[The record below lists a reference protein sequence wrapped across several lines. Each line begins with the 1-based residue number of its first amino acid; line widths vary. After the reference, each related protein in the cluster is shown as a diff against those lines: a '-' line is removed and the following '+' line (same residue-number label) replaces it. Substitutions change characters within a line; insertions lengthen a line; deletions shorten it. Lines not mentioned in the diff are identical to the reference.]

1 MSDIHARKA
10 HNLTLEEAKQ
20 TAQKLADQL
29 QKEFQLDSQWQGNTL
44 NFTRSGVKGKL
55 DVTDKDVTVDI
66 SLGFML
72 KAFRGKIQAE
82 IDKNID
88 KMFAGTSGPY
98 WINLY
103 RLKNQQRWDSE
114 DETRVFFDS
123 ATQYVVIRT

>member
-1 MSDIHARKA
+1 MSDIHARKE
-10 HNLTLEEAKQ
+10 HTMSLEEAKQ

-72 KAFRGKIQAE
+72 KAFKGKIQTE

-88 KMFAGTSGPY
+88 KMFA
-98 WINLY
+98 
-103 RLKNQQRWDSE
+103 
-114 DETRVFFDS
+114 
-123 ATQYVVIRT
+123 

>member
-1 MSDIHARKA
+1 M
-10 HNLTLEEAKQ
+10 E
-20 TAQKLADQL
+20 L

-88 KMFAGTSGPY
+88 KMFA
-98 WINLY
+98 
-103 RLKNQQRWDSE
+103 
-114 DETRVFFDS
+114 
-123 ATQYVVIRT
+123 

>member
-1 MSDIHARKA
+1 MSDIHARKE
-10 HNLTLEEAKQ
+10 HNMSLEEAKQ

-72 KAFRGKIQAE
+72 KAFKGKIQTE

-88 KMFAGTSGPY
+88 KMFA
-98 WINLY
+98 
-103 RLKNQQRWDSE
+103 
-114 DETRVFFDS
+114 
-123 ATQYVVIRT
+123 

>member
-72 KAFRGKIQAE
+72 KAFKGKIQSE

-88 KMFAGTSGPY
+88 KMFA
-98 WINLY
+98 
-103 RLKNQQRWDSE
+103 
-114 DETRVFFDS
+114 
-123 ATQYVVIRT
+123 

>member
-1 MSDIHARKA
+1 MS
-10 HNLTLEEAKQ
+10 LEEAKK

-29 QKEFQLDSQWQGNTL
+29 QKEFQLDSQWQGDTL

-72 KAFRGKIQAE
+72 KAFKGKIQAE

-88 KMFAGTSGPY
+88 KMFA
-98 WINLY
+98 
-103 RLKNQQRWDSE
+103 
-114 DETRVFFDS
+114 
-123 ATQYVVIRT
+123 

>member
-1 MSDIHARKA
+1 MSDIHARKE
-10 HNLTLEEAKQ
+10 HSMSLEEAKQ

-55 DVTDKDVTVDI
+55 DVTEKDVTVDI

-72 KAFRGKIQAE
+72 KAFKGKIQSE

-88 KMFAGTSGPY
+88 KMFA
-98 WINLY
+98 
-103 RLKNQQRWDSE
+103 
-114 DETRVFFDS
+114 
-123 ATQYVVIRT
+123 

>member
-55 DVTDKDVTVDI
+55 DVTVDI

-88 KMFAGTSGPY
+88 KMFA
-98 WINLY
+98 
-103 RLKNQQRWDSE
+103 
-114 DETRVFFDS
+114 
-123 ATQYVVIRT
+123 

>member
-1 MSDIHARKA
+1 MSDIHARKT
-10 HNLTLEEAKQ
+10 HNLTLAEAKQ

-72 KAFRGKIQAE
+72 KAFKGKIQAE

-88 KMFAGTSGPY
+88 KMFA
-98 WINLY
+98 
-103 RLKNQQRWDSE
+103 
-114 DETRVFFDS
+114 
-123 ATQYVVIRT
+123 

>member
-1 MSDIHARKA
+1 MSDIHARKE
-10 HNLTLEEAKQ
+10 HTMSLEEAKQ

-55 DVTDKDVTVDI
+55 DVTEKDVTVDI

-72 KAFRGKIQAE
+72 KAFKGKIQTE

-88 KMFAGTSGPY
+88 KMFA
-98 WINLY
+98 
-103 RLKNQQRWDSE
+103 
-114 DETRVFFDS
+114 
-123 ATQYVVIRT
+123 

>member
-1 MSDIHARKA
+1 
-10 HNLTLEEAKQ
+10 
-20 TAQKLADQL
+20 LADQL

-72 KAFRGKIQAE
+72 KAFKGKIQAE

-88 KMFAGTSGPY
+88 KMFA
-98 WINLY
+98 
-103 RLKNQQRWDSE
+103 
-114 DETRVFFDS
+114 
-123 ATQYVVIRT
+123 